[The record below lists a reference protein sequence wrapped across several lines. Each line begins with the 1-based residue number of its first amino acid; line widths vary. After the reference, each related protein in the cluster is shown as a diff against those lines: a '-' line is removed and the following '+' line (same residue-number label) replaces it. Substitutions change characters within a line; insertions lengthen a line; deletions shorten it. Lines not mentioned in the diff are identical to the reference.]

1 MLSEIKNNKEGNVVW
16 RVDKSKNY
24 YEYVFVADSSQ
35 GKVIKKIIFKG
46 FTRKPLGFSQ
56 SGYGF
61 RGALKPI
68 FYLLK
73 DKFTEIDEIIIT
85 NQKSTIKGK
94 KIYLGKKEYELMVAT
109 LGVTFK
115 ENSNHL
121 NHTALLEMANIFPKI
136 FKTNIKAAKYVP
148 GTLSQTLSQKGI
160 VNQLSGDDISQ
171 LIEILPPL
179 MERSIQAK
187 SGFLSKVRFTDLR
200 DKSNKLELKS
210 IIDKYDKLLK
220 KKTQKEH
227 EWQEFFK
234 KNILFFNSSYINLID
249 RANIGLDITIP
260 DFLLIDQ
267 FQFVDVFELKR
278 PDFKCLN
285 YDKSHDNYYWSSEA
299 SQAISQVEKYI
310 FELENKA
317 NALIVKFKENGIDVN
332 LVRPRGYVLISK
344 RTMLDVKGQKAYKL
358 LNNSLKNV
366 QVIFFDDF
374 LNNLKNKYTIISKN
388 KKKSLQPG

>member
-1 MLSEIKNNKEGNVVW
+1 MLTEIKNKEKGNVVW

-24 YEYVFVADSSQ
+24 YEYVFVTDSSQ
-35 GKVIKKIIFKG
+35 GKVIKKITFKG
-46 FTRKPLGFSQ
+46 FTKKPLGFSQ
-56 SGYGF
+56 AGYGF

-73 DKFTEIDEIIIT
+73 DEFAEIDEISIA
-85 NQKSTIKGK
+85 NQKSTVKGK
-94 KIYLGKKEYELMVAT
+94 KIFFNKKEYDLMVAK
-109 LGVTFK
+109 LGITFK
-115 ENSNHL
+115 ENSNRL
-121 NHTALLEMANIFPKI
+121 SQTALLEMAGIFPKK
-136 FKTNIKAAKYVP
+136 FKTNTRATKYVS

-160 VNQLSGDDISQ
+160 VSQLSVDDISK
-171 LIEILPPL
+171 LVEILPPL
-179 MERSIQAK
+179 MERSAQAK
-187 SGFLSKVRFTDLR
+187 SGLLSKVRFTDLR

-210 IIDKYDKLLK
+210 IIDSYDKLLK
-220 KKTQKEH
+220 RKTQKEND
-227 EWQEFFK
+227 WQEFFK
-234 KNILFFNSSYINLID
+234 ANILFFNSSYINLID

-278 PDFKCLN
+278 PDFNCLN

-299 SQAISQVEKYI
+299 SQAIAQVEKYI

-317 NALIVKFKENGIDVN
+317 NDLIVKFRDNGIDIN

-344 RTMLDVKGQKAYKL
+344 RTMLDIKGQKAYKL

-374 LNNLKNKYTIISKN
+374 LNNLKNKYTNISKS
-388 KKKSLQPG
+388 KRKSS